1 MSTPPLSVTWP
12 RTLVVVLACLSSS
25 GLVAGAE
32 WPVGLRATPS
42 PIRQFHVAPARIV
55 WQSAT
60 GVENAGHLLNKTR
73 GQSVL
78 SDPVAPCVLT
88 SMPGQPAGILLDF
101 GAQIQGSVEI
111 FTPMTAEKNH
121 PPVRIRLGESVMEC
135 LTPLGERGAGNDHTL
150 RDQVVELPW
159 LGSIVVGQSG
169 FRFCL
174 IEAVDPAK
182 PVALS
187 EVRGILS
194 LRDIPWRGRFK
205 CDDERLN
212 RIWSTGAWTVQLNM
226 QEYLWDGIKR
236 DRLVWIGD
244 MHPETSTIAAVFG
257 FNDVVPRSLDL
268 TREVT
273 PPTEWMNGISSYS
286 MWWVLIHEQWY
297 QHYGDRAYLAQQK
310 PYLQA
315 LLKKLAGCVGPDGR
329 ETLDGMRFLDWPS
342 SPNPEGVTAGL
353 QALLVMTLE
362 SGHRLL
368 AVLGDEITAELCAE
382 AAGRA
387 RRVTPDANGSK
398 SGAALLVLAGMLEAR
413 PTAEN
418 LLKVGGARGVST
430 FYGFYVLQAL
440 AAAGEI
446 DAALDIISSYWGAM
460 LDRGATTFWEDFDLN
475 WLEGSGRIDEMVPP
489 GVKDLHGDF
498 GAYCYENFRHSL
510 CHGWASGPT
519 AWLSQHVLGIHPLEP
534 GFRKVKVAPQLGRL
548 QWAEGA
554 YPTPHGLIAVR
565 HERRPDGTIHTTIQ
579 APPGVAVI
587 R

>member
-1 MSTPPLSVTWP
+1 MSTLPRFPGLAGLLVLVFAWLTASPLASAP
-12 RTLVVVLACLSSS
+12 
-25 GLVAGAE
+25 E
-32 WPVGLRATPS
+32 WPPGLRATPS
-42 PIRQFHVAPARIV
+42 PMRQYHVAPTRIV
-55 WQSAT
+55 WQSVD
-60 GVENAGHLLNKTR
+60 GVQNAGNLLKKTR

-88 SMPGQPAGILLDF
+88 STPGRTAGIVLDF
-101 GAQIQGSVEI
+101 GVEIQGSVEV

-135 LTPLGERGAGNDHTL
+135 LTPLGTRGAGNDHAL

-174 IEAVDPAK
+174 IEAADPDK

-194 LRDIPWRGRFK
+194 LREIPWQGRFR

-212 RIWSTGAWTVQLNM
+212 QIWSTGAWTVQLNM
-226 QEYLWDGIKR
+226 QDYLWDGIKR

-257 FNDVVPRSLDL
+257 FNEVVPRSLDL

-297 QHYGDRAYLAQQK
+297 QHYGDRTYLGQQQ

-315 LLKKLAGCVGPDGR
+315 LLTKLAGCVGPDGR
-329 ETLDGMRFLDWPS
+329 ETLDGLRFLDWPS

-362 SGHRLL
+362 SGQRLL
-368 AVLGDEITAELCAE
+368 SALGDETTAQLCAE
-382 AAGRA
+382 AATRA
-387 RRVTPDANGSK
+387 RRVTPDPNGSK
-398 SGAALLVLAGMLEAR
+398 SGAALLVLAGMLDAR
-413 PTAEN
+413 QTAED

-440 AAAGEI
+440 ARAGEI
-446 DAALDIISSYWGAM
+446 DAALDIISTYWGGM
-460 LDRGATTFWEDFDLN
+460 LDRGATTFWEDFDLA
-475 WLEGSGRIDEMVPP
+475 WLEGSGRIDEPVPP

-519 AWLSQHVLGIHPLEP
+519 AWLSQHILGIQPLDP
-534 GFRKVKVAPQLGRL
+534 GCRRVKVAPQLGRL

-554 YPTPHGLIAVR
+554 YPTPHGPIAVR
-565 HERRPDGTIHTTIQ
+565 HRRQPDGTIRTEIES
-579 APPGVAVI
+579 PPGVSI
-587 R
+587 LR